1 MKNLI
6 LVLLFLAFGIPRGTA
21 QNTLRPNMYYQNMH
35 YYNAAA
41 GIEDTSSRMS
51 FSAYAKYKYV
61 PANYDEYEDDDI
73 WIKPINLYFNHIYN
87 INKKNSVNMSY
98 IYDGY
103 SFYNRNI
110 IYLGYSRTFRWKKS
124 NRLSLGGRAVVNF
137 NSIDW
142 ERLGQIT
149 SPPSSGFRVNADLD
163 AGIQYQYR
171 GWTVGAS
178 VKNLFAS
185 SVKVNDQDLIK
196 DQREI
201 YGNFSYNFRMFKE
214 KVELA
219 PFLLFYSER
228 NFNLDAGLN
237 LGLYQKVNVSYAI
250 RVFELRNIFTIRGNF
265 LKRFQV
271 GASFDYS
278 IIYSD
283 YNMDLLLTYRF

>member
-6 LVLLFLAFGIPRGTA
+6 LVLLFLAFEIAQVAA

-51 FSAYAKYKYV
+51 FSAYARYKYA
-61 PANYDEYEDDDI
+61 PANYDSYDDDNV
-73 WIKPINLYFNHIYN
+73 WIKPVNLYFNHIYN
-87 INKKNSVNMSY
+87 INKKHSVNISY

-110 IYLGYSRTFRWKKS
+110 IYLGYSRTFRWNKS
-124 NRLSLGGRAVVNF
+124 NRLSIGGRAVVNF

-142 ERLGQIT
+142 GKLGQIT
-149 SPPSSGFRVNADLD
+149 GPSSSRFRVNADLD

-171 GWTVGAS
+171 GWTLGAS

-185 SVKVNDQDLIK
+185 SVKVEGLDLIK

-201 YGNFSYNFRMFKE
+201 YGNFSYNFNLFKQ

-219 PFLLFYSER
+219 PFLLFYKER
-228 NFNLDAGLN
+228 NYNLDAGLN
-237 LGLYQKVNVSYAI
+237 LGLYQKVNISYAV
-250 RVFELRNIFTIRGNF
+250 RVLELRNIFTIRGNF

-278 IIYSD
+278 ILFSD
-283 YNMDLLLTYRF
+283 YNMDLLLAYRI